1 MKKNRCSRPR
11 ASNRDV
17 LSLSPAGVAVL
28 LAVVAAHARADSA
41 ALPPANARPDAAAP
55 TGEARALASREPA
68 APESA
73 TVRFNARFLSG
84 SAAAQ
89 LDISR
94 FDRGN
99 LVAAG
104 TYHADL
110 YVNQTWIGTTDIT
123 LREVNGPGTA
133 AQPLFDRALLTRIG
147 VDFTKLGDAARA
159 RLDTAKAALL
169 PELIPGAS
177 AVFDMGEQ
185 RLDVSVPQASMN
197 RTARGWID
205 PKFWDDGVPAAL
217 VQYSGNVYR
226 ANGNGVSNTQGYLG
240 VNAGVNL
247 GPWRFRY
254 GGNLTG
260 ATNAGVRGQS
270 IQSNAQR
277 SIARL
282 KSQFTLGD
290 TYTDGS
296 VFDSFGL
303 RGVQIGT
310 DDRMVPES
318 QRGYAPTVRGI
329 ANTNARVQVTQ
340 RGNLIYETT
349 VAPGPFEIDDLYATG
364 YGGDLQV
371 TVTEADGSR
380 HTSLLPYAAPVN
392 ALREGRWRYSVAAG
406 QYRNATGSNTP
417 FVLQGN
423 VQHGLNRFMTLYG
436 GTIVSSGYG
445 AVAAG
450 VALDTPVGAF
460 GFDVTQANTSLPNVP
475 SRGGQSLRVSYS
487 RSFAPLRTDVT
498 LAAYRYS
505 TQGFLSFADA
515 MTLRDAA
522 TAGNVSALTGRQ
534 KGRLLL
540 TVNQS
545 LRDYGSMYLSGSTQ
559 IYWNRSSRDTS
570 FQAGYN
576 TSIRRVGVNVSVSRE
591 LDSSTARW
599 GTRFMMSLS
608 VPLSLGARHAN
619 SVTSFTRDSRDGSSQ
634 LQSSFTGAAGANHR
648 LNYGVTTG
656 RQWRGAQTDDSVNAN
671 LGFLSSAAQM
681 QLNAGRANGYTQVG
695 GGLSGSIVA
704 YGGGVVV
711 SPQSGDT
718 FAVIEADAAAG
729 ANVSSAPGVRIDR
742 HGHALIAGL
751 QPYALNQV
759 GIDMKG
765 LPIGL
770 RLKTTE
776 QRFAPTAGSVV
787 RVQFDTEDRGPV
799 MLVRIRRPDGQPV
812 PFGAEVLNPQGD
824 VVGTVGQGSRALVY
838 GRTGGD
844 EWTVKWGEGAGGR
857 CRMRVEWPA
866 ASKARSRAIAA
877 FAEASC
883 R

>member
-11 ASNRDV
+11 ASNPDF
-17 LSLSPAGVAVL
+17 LSLNPAGVAVL
-28 LAVVAAHARADSA
+28 LAVVATHADADST
-41 ALPPANARPDAAAP
+41 ALPSAHPRPDAAAP
-55 TGEARALASREPA
+55 TDAAATLAP
-68 APESA
+68 PPA

-104 TYHADL
+104 TYRAEL
-110 YVNQTWIGTTDIT
+110 NVNQTWIGTTDVT

-133 AQPLFDRALLTRIG
+133 AQPLFDRPLLTRIG
-147 VDFTKLGDAARA
+147 VDLTKLGEAAHA
-159 RLDTAKAALL
+159 TLDTAQAAVL
-169 PELIPGAS
+169 PKLIPGAS

-185 RLDVSVPQASMN
+185 RLDVSVPQAWMN

-226 ANGNGVSNTQGYLG
+226 SNGNGVSNTQSYLG

-247 GPWRFRY
+247 GAWRFRY
-254 GGNLTG
+254 GGNLTS
-260 ATNAGVRGQS
+260 ATGAGVRGQS

-277 SIARL
+277 SIVRL

-310 DDRMVPES
+310 DDRMYPES

-406 QYRNATGSNTP
+406 QYRNTSGSNAP

-436 GTIVSSGYG
+436 GTIMSSGYWS
-445 AVAAG
+445 AAAG

-475 SRGGQSLRVSYS
+475 PRGGQSLRVSYS
-487 RSFAPLRTDVT
+487 RSFTPLQTDVT

-522 TAGNVSALTGRQ
+522 ASGNASALTGRQ

-545 LRDYGSMYLSGSTQ
+545 LWDYGSMYLSGSTQ

-591 LDSSTARW
+591 LDSNTARW
-599 GTRFMMSLS
+599 GTRFMVSLS
-608 VPLSLGARHAN
+608 VPLSLGASHAH

-634 LQSSFTGAAGANHR
+634 LQASFTGAAGTNHR

-656 RQWRGAQTDDSVNAN
+656 RQWRGAQTDDSINAN
-671 LGFLSSAAQM
+671 LGFLSPAAQM

-704 YGGGVVV
+704 YGDGVVF

-718 FAVIEADAAAG
+718 FAVIEADDATG
-729 ANVSSAPGVRIDR
+729 ANLSGSPGVRIDGS
-742 HGHALIAGL
+742 GHALIAGL

-759 GIDMKG
+759 GIDVKG

-770 RLKTTE
+770 RLKSTE

-787 RVQFDTEDRGPV
+787 RVQFDTEDRGPA
-799 MLVRIRRPDGQPV
+799 LVVRLRRPDGQPL
-812 PFGAEVLNPQGD
+812 PFGAEMLNPQGD

-838 GRTGGD
+838 GGTDGD
-844 EWTVKWGEGAGGR
+844 EWTVKWGEGAGGQ
-857 CRMRVEWPA
+857 CRVRVAWPA
-866 ASKARSRAIAA
+866 ASNAPARAIGA
-877 FAEASC
+877 FTEASC